1 MDEPTVCENHPMQQI
16 PRQYSLVRFLYDSLD
31 GKYHCQYPFTRK
43 GVYIFF
49 GEIPNLPGH
58 CVVADRQTGQIFAGY
73 HSEHFAE
80 LSEDE
85 T

>member
-1 MDEPTVCENHPMQQI
+1 MTKI
-16 PRQYSLVRFLYDSLD
+16 PRQYSLVRFLFDSMEL
-31 GKYHCQYPFTRK
+31 KYHSQYPFTRK

-49 GEIPNLPGH
+49 GEIPNMPGH
-58 CVVADRQTGQIFAGY
+58 CVVADHQTGKLYSGF
-73 HSEHFAE
+73 HTENFAE